1 MIIIVFSFINH
12 QNALNGKEI
21 TSGGKSYSYKVTPL
35 RN

>member
-21 TSGGKSYSYKVTPL
+21 TKKYCAAGEDQTT
-35 RN
+35 